1 MNSYDK
7 ERSYGPI
14 LLLLPPSVNLLI
26 PSDVDA
32 RKKFERIHCLSTS
45 TILNKMGFH
54 CNLPC
59 NLVFAPRELGG
70 VGLTNLIYEQG
81 TQQLI
86 ILIQHMRIHSQ
97 LGTAIEVLIWTYQL
111 WAGIHEHVLMDT
123 QPCPWIPDH
132 WLSKLC
138 ATMHLNRLQ
147 VKYESWM
154 IPPLHINDRY
164 LMNNFADQDFPMHK
178 LEKLNACR
186 MYLQVTTLA
195 EITNHTGELL
205 PQALLEQASQS
216 PKGLTN
222 ISTSKLQWPQV
233 AMLTPMC
240 WRIWTKTI
248 QTLYTGSRTGTRLQT
263 PLGTW
268 MNNYNKHRFWH
279 WRLSDPTHLFYQ
291 QQADTSPHIALRT
304 QSRHTL
310 TKFSPTIPTQLPF

>member
-1 MNSYDK
+1 MAKREATVLYHSCFLPALTYSFPVTWMPDK
-7 ERSYGPI
+7 
-14 LLLLPPSVNLLI
+14 N
-26 PSDVDA
+26 
-32 RKKFERIHCLSTS
+32 FERIHHLSTS
-45 TILNKMGFH
+45 TILNKMGYH
-54 CNLPC
+54 HNLPC
-59 NLVFAPRELGG
+59 SLVFDPCDLGG
-70 VGLTNLIYEQG
+70 VGLINLIHEQG
-81 TQQLI
+81 AQQLI
-86 ILIQHMRIHSQ
+86 ILIQHMRIHSP
-97 LGTAIEVLIWTYQL
+97 LSTAIKILIRTYQV
-111 WAGIHEHVLMDT
+111 WAGIRKHVLTDT

-154 IPPLHINDRY
+154 IPPLRINDRY

-178 LEKLNACR
+178 LEKLNACH

-216 PKGLTN
+216 PKGLIN

-279 WRLSDPTHLFYQ
+279 WRLSAPTYLFYQ
-291 QQADTSPHIALRT
+291 QQADTSPHNALRT
-304 QSRHTL
+304 QSCHTL